1 MQTLTIIKETGN
13 QQPTI
18 SARELHK
25 KLGVGKFFANW
36 IKDRI
41 EEYDFIENTDY
52 VCLPNLAS
60 KNQSVDSP
68 NLANQKKG
76 RGGHNIIEYYL
87 TLEMAKELAMVERTP
102 LGKQYRC
109 YLIEVEKQYRKLH
122 GIGRYGNYYI
132 NNCPIR
138 FTIPLGSSE
147 RFSALCD
154 LAKACKISAYR
165 VSKIKQAAA
174 SKHALVGA
182 RGTLYCLS
190 DTQMRFH
197 LPNAI
202 ENNQLAIT

>member
-1 MQTLTIIKETGN
+1 MQALTIIKDSGN
-13 QQPTI
+13 RQPTI

-52 VCLPNLAS
+52 IIKNDFLPNLA
-60 KNQSVDSP
+60 KN
-68 NLANQKKG
+68 KKG
-76 RGGHNIIEYYL
+76 RPTIEYYL
-87 TLEMAKELAMVERTP
+87 TLEMAKELAMVERTT
-102 LGKQYRC
+102 LGKQYRR

-154 LAKACKISAYR
+154 LAKACKLSAYR